1 MIFKGL
7 TAYSF
12 RIDLSN
18 NQQSTAEIVKFFEKY
33 DVEKYYGNPE
43 LGEETQKAHY
53 QMIIWMQEKQ
63 QKEIV
68 KMRNYWRGKVP
79 TKKGGGVSLKKA
91 RDENKLFGYC
101 RKEEKNSIL
110 TNVSKEIYLKIKKYK
125 TLIALKEQKREKLEK
140 IIGGISQKQ
149 QKEIVKMRN
158 YWRGKVPTK
167 KGGGVSLKKARDE
180 NKLFGYCR
188 KEEKNSILTNVSKE
202 IYLKIKKYKTL
213 IALKEQKREKLEKII
228 GGISQKLT
236 KYEFAQALSQAYF
249 RVYNTPCDR
258 QRYYNKWLYIR
269 GYYDDRDILDI
280 ARVNLRVGVEHP
292 TAQKVEY
299 LQDNYGT
306 SYKQDIEEQQ
316 QYI

>member
-53 QMIIWMQEKQ
+53 QMIIWMQE
-63 QKEIV
+63 
-68 KMRNYWRGKVP
+68 
-79 TKKGGGVSLKKA
+79 
-91 RDENKLFGYC
+91 
-101 RKEEKNSIL
+101 
-110 TNVSKEIYLKIKKYK
+110 
-125 TLIALKEQKREKLEK
+125 
-140 IIGGISQKQ
+140 KQ